1 MRRPQGVLLPPTG
14 VSRPRRANLH
24 RALRSALLDGV
35 IAAGARLPSTRQAAT
50 DYGVSRGLMEEVYAQ
65 LTDEGFLERRVGKG
79 TFASH
84 AFPRP
89 VARPVDRSH
98 FSPVLSRRGRTLA
111 ANAACREPDVVSPFN
126 AGVADAAEFPL
137 RLWTRIQARAIRGRA
152 RAALSVAD
160 PRGVPEL
167 RASIA
172 RYLAQFR
179 GIRCHTDQILVFNSA
194 QQALVC
200 LAILLVNRGDRVWI
214 EDPCYLGARAAFSL
228 AGATLLPV
236 PVDGDGLRVDTLAR
250 RGGRTRLGY
259 VTPANQYPTGVALT
273 LERRLALLDWTASR
287 SGWIIED
294 DYDGE
299 FRHEGQPLTPLH
311 ALDTHGRTIY
321 IGTLNK
327 SMFVSL
333 RLAFAVVPPAVVDP
347 LANLRTQLDGFTT
360 PAHQFAMSLFMDE
373 GHFASHLRR
382 MRAIYRVKRAA
393 LVAALEPLRALG
405 WTWQPGSGGM
415 HLLLGHADGRYV
427 RATARASGLDL
438 ALLSSYRAGPRSDD
452 GLLLRFGALDTR
464 AIVEGASALSRAAG
478 ASLNAAIS

>member
-1 MRRPQGVLLPPTG
+1 MRRPQGVLLPPAG
-14 VSRPRRANLH
+14 VVRPRRATLY
-24 RALRSALLDGV
+24 RVLRSALLEGV
-35 IAAGARLPSTRQAAT
+35 IAAGARLPSTRQAAA
-50 DYGVSRGLMEEVYAQ
+50 DYAVSRGLMEEVYAQ
-65 LTDEGFLERRVGKG
+65 LSDEGFLERGVGKG
-79 TFASH
+79 TFASRAVH
-84 AFPRP
+84 
-89 VARPVDRSH
+89 RSPAGAPDASR
-98 FSPVLSRRGRTLA
+98 FSPALSGRGRTLA
-111 ANAACREPDVVSPFN
+111 ANAACREPDVLRPFN

-137 RLWTRIQARAIRGRA
+137 RLWTRIQARANRERP
-152 RAALSVAD
+152 RAALTLAD

-179 GIRCHTDQILVFNSA
+179 GIRCHADQILVFNSA

-200 LAILLVNRGDRVWI
+200 LAILLVSRGDRVWI

-236 PVDGDGLRVDTLAR
+236 PVDGDGVRVDALAR
-250 RGGRTRLGY
+250 RAGRAHLGY

-273 LERRLALLDWTASR
+273 LERRLALLDWSASHG
-287 SGWIIED
+287 GWIIED

-321 IGTLNK
+321 VGTLNK

-333 RLAFAVVPPAVVDP
+333 RLAFAVVPSAVVEP

-382 MRAIYRVKRAA
+382 MRAIYRTKRAA
-393 LVAALEPLRALG
+393 LIDALGPLRQLG
-405 WTWQPGSGGM
+405 WTWSPASGGM
-415 HLLLGHADGRYV
+415 HLLLRHADGRYV

-438 ALLSSYRAGPRSDD
+438 ALLSTYRAGRRSDD
-452 GLLLRFGALDTR
+452 GLLLRFGALDAS

-478 ASLNAAIS
+478 VSLNAAIS